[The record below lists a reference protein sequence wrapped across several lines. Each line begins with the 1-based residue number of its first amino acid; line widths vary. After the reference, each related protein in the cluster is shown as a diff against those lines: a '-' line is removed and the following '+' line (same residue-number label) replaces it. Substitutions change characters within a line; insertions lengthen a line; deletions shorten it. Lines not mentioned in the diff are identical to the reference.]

1 MAMPDSQQYHK
12 IFVWWGIN
20 YILMSI
26 IWELIFFKNG
36 ISQSDLRVFTVGKN
50 YHVETLLNIEKL
62 QNRPHCLLHKGFKG
76 TVVNQTLPC
85 LYTKGQLLS
94 FQ

>member
-1 MAMPDSQQYHK
+1 MVFHK
-12 IFVWWGIN
+12 VIC
-20 YILMSI
+20 
-26 IWELIFFKNG
+26 EFF
-36 ISQSDLRVFTVGKN
+36 IVGKLKKN